1 MGTPEFSVPSLRAL
15 LSAGKNIVLV
25 VTQPEK
31 PKGRGQKLSAGC
43 VKEFALKNN
52 LIVSEPRSLKDEGW
66 INELRSLSLDLI
78 VVVAYGKI
86 LPEEV
91 LGIPRF
97 GCVNLHASLLPS
109 YRGASPVNWAIIN
122 GDKETGVTAI
132 VMDKGV
138 DTGPILLSEKAGI
151 KEDETAGEL
160 SRKLSEVGAALLV
173 KAIELFLEG
182 RIKPAPQDDRNA
194 TCAPLLKKEDGK
206 IDWNLGAERIKNL
219 VRGLSPW
226 PGAYTFLR
234 GKLLKIHSAEA
245 QGDSGDSVDL
255 KPGTVF
261 EAEKGRIRVKCGSG
275 VLEIK
280 ELQLEGKRRL
290 SAREFLRGYGL
301 GKEVFV

>member
-109 YRGASPVNWAIIN
+109 YRGASPVNRAIIN

-226 PGAYTFLR
+226 PGAYTLLR

>member
-31 PKGRGQKLSAGC
+31 PKGRGRELSASR

-261 EAEKGRIRVKCGSG
+261 EAEKDRIRVKCGSG

-280 ELQLEGKRRL
+280 ELQIEGKRRL

>member
-226 PGAYTFLR
+226 PGAYTLLR

-280 ELQLEGKRRL
+280 ELQIEGKRRL

>member
-280 ELQLEGKRRL
+280 ELQIEGKRRL

>member
-31 PKGRGQKLSAGC
+31 PKGRGRKLSAGR

-280 ELQLEGKRRL
+280 ELQIEGKRRL

>member
-261 EAEKGRIRVKCGSG
+261 EAEKDRIRVKCGSG

-280 ELQLEGKRRL
+280 ELQIEGKRRL

>member
-261 EAEKGRIRVKCGSG
+261 ESEKGRIRVKCGSG

-280 ELQLEGKRRL
+280 ELQIEGKRRL

>member
-31 PKGRGQKLSAGC
+31 PKGRGRELSASR

-182 RIKPAPQDDRNA
+182 RIKPAPQDGRKA
-194 TCAPLLKKEDGK
+194 TYAPLLKKEDGK
-206 IDWNLGAERIKNL
+206 IDWNSGAERIKNL

-226 PGAYTFLR
+226 PGAYTLLR

-280 ELQLEGKRRL
+280 ELQIEGKRRL

>member
-31 PKGRGQKLSAGC
+31 PKGRGRELSASR

-255 KPGTVF
+255 KPGMVF